1 MIGQV
6 ARRMSLINHPK
17 CRSLSGG
24 QAIELLA
31 REGDRLRFQ
40 FKSPM
45 GQHYD
50 CNFSFAGVRN
60 QVTMAINR
68 EEKQEGNYFCLCFGC
83 RGSASVCVS
92 DAVFLGQVLSRAS
105 CYPVCRTSLQQHS
118 TPSPRTLPSVL
129 TEPSYSA
136 NSGAFYH

>member
-1 MIGQV
+1 MIVKV
-6 ARRMSLINHPK
+6 ARRLFLINHPK
-17 CRSLSGG
+17 CRGLSGG

-60 QVTMAINR
+60 QVTMAIKR
-68 EEKQEGNYFCLCFGC
+68 EEKQEGNHLCFCSGC
-83 RGSASVCVS
+83 REVY
-92 DAVFLGQVLSRAS
+92 LYVL
-105 CYPVCRTSLQQHS
+105 V
-118 TPSPRTLPSVL
+118 TLCFW
-129 TEPSYSA
+129 
-136 NSGAFYH
+136 GRC